1 MLSIPKA
8 VQSAIETD
16 GFLHFGLANGV
27 LNLSK
32 TARFMKPLVE
42 TRTKKSVSVSA
53 ITMALSRL
61 KVGKRLTNARFKAV
75 KLEAIRVIKNLAE
88 ITYDKTGENIRAL
101 EKAEATLRRDGAF
114 IVATLGT
121 RELTVITEAE
131 QVAVLR
137 RFFPATPKV
146 FVPDIVAVGVEF
158 DEKYVPQVGMFY
170 TLIQQL
176 TFQNINIVEF
186 SSTYTELVFYLHKKD
201 LKLAFDTLYD
211 QFM

>member
-16 GFLHFGLANGV
+16 GFLHFGLSNGV

-42 TRTKKSVSVSA
+42 ARTKKTASVSA

-61 KVGKRLTNARFKAV
+61 KVGKRRANASFKSV
-75 KLEAIRVIKNLAE
+75 KLEAIRVTKNLAE
-88 ITYDKTGENIRAL
+88 VTYDKTGENIRAL
-101 EKAEATLRRDGAF
+101 EKAEAAIRRTGGF
-114 IVATLGT
+114 IVVTIGT
-121 RELTVITEAE
+121 TEITVVTESGRVGEL
-131 QVAVLR
+131 R
-137 RFFPATPKV
+137 KMFPAPPKAL
-146 FVPDIVAVGVEF
+146 VPDIVAVGVEF
-158 DEKYVPQVGMFY
+158 DKKYVPQIGMFY

>member
-42 TRTKKSVSVSA
+42 ARTKKSVSVSA

-61 KVGKRLTNARFKAV
+61 KIGKRQANTRFKTV
-75 KLEAIRVIKNLAE
+75 KLEAIRVTKNLAE
-88 ITYDKTGENIRAL
+88 LTYDKTAENTRAL
-101 EKAEATLRRDGAF
+101 EKAEASTRRSGIF
-114 IVATLGT
+114 IVATIGT
-121 RELTVITEAE
+121 REITVITEAE
-131 QVAVLR
+131 SVPVLR
-137 RFFPATPKV
+137 KMFPSPPKAH
-146 FVPDIVAVGVEF
+146 VPDIVAVGVEF
-158 DEKYVPQVGMFY
+158 DEKYVPQIGMFY

-176 TFQNINIVEF
+176 TFQNINIIEF
-186 SSTYTELVFYLHKKD
+186 SSTYTELIFYLHKKD

>member
-1 MLSIPKA
+1 MLSIPEA
-8 VQSAIETD
+8 VRRAIETD
-16 GFLHFGLANGV
+16 GFLHFGLANNV

-42 TRTKKSVSVSA
+42 ARTKKTASVSA

-61 KVGKRLTNARFKAV
+61 KVGKRRANAAFKSV
-75 KLEAIRVIKNLAE
+75 KLEAIRVTKNLAE
-88 ITYDKTGENIRAL
+88 LTYDKTGENIRAV
-101 EKAEATLRRDGAF
+101 EKAEAEVRRSGAF
-114 IVATLGT
+114 IVATIGT
-121 RELTVITEAE
+121 RELTVITEADK
-131 QVAVLR
+131 VPALR
-137 RFFPATPKV
+137 KMFPSPPKV
-146 FVPDIVAVGVEF
+146 LVPDIVAVGVEF
-158 DEKYVPQVGMFY
+158 DEKYIPQVGMFY